1 VITPGADDNLIED
14 NTVLGNA
21 NGIFL
26 AAGVVGNVI
35 RRNMIAGNPPIQV
48 SVAVPATSGW
58 DIRNL
63 AQPGANAFEDNFC
76 LTSINAAC
84 PAMDDMQRRVR

>member
-1 VITPGADDNLIED
+1 MVAPGTDDNLIED
-14 NTVLGNA
+14 NTVLGNS
-21 NGIFL
+21 NGIYL
-26 AAGVVGNVI
+26 AAGVAGNVI
-35 RRNMIAGNPPIQV
+35 RRNFVAGNPPVQV

-63 AQPGANAFEDNFC
+63 AAPAANTFADNFC

-84 PAMDDMQRRVR
+84 PALDDMHRLVR